1 MTCPMAAM
9 AAALAPTGAPRR
21 TRVDRMRAL
30 LREQGGMTASVL
42 AAHTGITN
50 PSHVYALLQRDI
62 ASGCVQLRDGTYH
75 WNDTP
80 NAKAH
85 AARLT
90 AAAKLLRAHGY
101 TVKAPQ

>member
-1 MTCPMAAM
+1 MINDPIKYV
-9 AAALAPTGAPRR
+9 R
-21 TRVDRMRAL
+21 DRSTEDADCWLWR
-30 LREQGGMTASVL
+30 QGCTS
-42 AAHTGITN
+42 
-50 PSHVYALLQRDI
+50 
-62 ASGCVQLRDGTYH
+62 
-75 WNDTP
+75 NDTP